1 MSIKNIESAENAMV
15 VTGGFA
21 DTESMEILREALADD
36 CQAMN
41 FTFDKISLPTGGVT
55 VFQLPDEDEN
65 GNSVTKD
72 ITGVILYNHPAFAFY
87 SKEYTGERVPPDCS
101 SIDGVTGVG
110 VPGGDCENCPYNQ
123 YGSGEGKSKACK
135 NKRYLYIIREGEIFP
150 IILSLPASS
159 LANFIKYT
167 KQQLSKRRRLNQV
180 VTKITLKK
188 ATSSTGMLYSQA
200 VFTFVRVLEQNER
213 QAIAE
218 MTDNVKEYAT
228 KLSSDDLIETSD
240 NATPASDT
248 KNNTVLSVDPE
259 TGEVF
264 NFVED

>member
-101 SIDGVTGVG
+101 SIDGMIGVG
-110 VPGGDCENCPYNQ
+110 IPGGNCESCPYNQ

-135 NKRYLYIIREGEIFP
+135 NKRYLYVIREGEIFP

-180 VTKITLKK
+180 VTKVTLKR
-188 ATSSTGMLYSQA
+188 ATSSTGMQYSQA

>member
-1 MSIKNIESAENAMV
+1 MRTRTA
-15 VTGGFA
+15 
-21 DTESMEILREALADD
+21 
-36 CQAMN
+36 
-41 FTFDKISLPTGGVT
+41 
-55 VFQLPDEDEN
+55 
-65 GNSVTKD
+65 TKD

-87 SKEYTGERVPPDCS
+87 SQKYTGESVPPDCS

-110 VPGGDCENCPYNQ
+110 IPGGDCESCQYNQ
-123 YGSGEGKSKACK
+123 YSSGEGKSKACK

-150 IILSLPASS
+150 IILLLPASS

-180 VTKITLKK
+180 VTKVTLKR
-188 ATSSTGMLYSQA
+188 ATSSTGMLYAQA
-200 VFTFVRVLEQNER
+200 VFTFVRVREQNER
-213 QAIAE
+213 QAISE

-228 KLSSDDLIETSD
+228 KLSSDDLIESSD
-240 NATPASDT
+240 ESVPTSDT
-248 KNNTVLSVDPE
+248 KNNAVLSIDPE